1 MLLVLGVVD
10 GSEEFLVARR
20 TADVIGWGGAC
31 ATGAERIVPVGVGA
45 RQ

>member
-20 TADVIGWGGAC
+20 TADVIG
-31 ATGAERIVPVGVGA
+31 
-45 RQ
+45 